1 MAGKRLGNVKSNAFE
16 HCTLSQTLLRVHLP
30 LPAYLCR
37 VMATAP
43 HPSVRADWNEHMGI
57 SADGNTSA
65 LTACMIGRGALIKP
79 WLFQVRLMEGC

>member
-1 MAGKRLGNVKSNAFE
+1 
-16 HCTLSQTLLRVHLP
+16 
-30 LPAYLCR
+30 
-37 VMATAP
+37 MATAP